1 MTHLERI
8 EDDVEL
14 DRVLPSHAVVS
25 SSNEGVGYAYGC
37 KSRPDGQDREVVE
50 ETVEAEKRSEQR
62 DLDASEGCP
71 VSE

>member
-1 MTHLERI
+1 
-8 EDDVEL
+8 
-14 DRVLPSHAVVS
+14 
-25 SSNEGVGYAYGC
+25 VGYAYGR